1 MKLTDISPAI
11 ALTPLDGRY
20 HKATAP
26 LVEYMSEPA
35 LNRERM
41 RVEVEW
47 MILLANGFEGNG
59 NQPIVD
65 GVKPFTAEEQAFLRA
80 IPEDFGAEG
89 IKQHA
94 AHEAIT
100 HHDVKAVEYYI
111 DDQIDK
117 APAELTNINDELKTL
132 VHFAC
137 TSEDINNLSIA
148 RCVKNAMENVWTP
161 EFKRIIDHLA
171 GKAEEFKDMPLL
183 SLTHGQP
190 ATPTTLGKEL
200 AVYVYRLNRQ
210 LKHIENQEYLGK
222 INGATGTFGAHLAA
236 CPDVDWVAV
245 SREFVTNRMVEEPVA
260 PLTGTWANTPR
271 EMYIHTSTHRLCM
284 MRLAWETVEYSS
296 ACQSWLS
303 ICVVSGFQVRPMRL
317 VTNSRET
324 ATQST
329 SGHAAR
335 WAPNVPVAPLILP
348 KYSTVSH
355 ANRIMHN
362 LCVDVWMYISRG
374 VFAQVPVKGATGSST
389 MPHKVNPIRFE
400 NAEANFEISCSLLD
414 TLSATLVESRWQR
427 DLTDSTTQ
435 RNIGSALGYSLLA
448 LTNLMGGLESIHPN
462 THVIERELDE
472 NWEVLG
478 EPIQTAMRACELK
491 GLPGM
496 DKPYEKVKELMRG
509 HTINKEQVEQFI
521 DQQSFDPETAAR
533 LKALTP
539 ATYTGVASQL
549 VAFDR

>member
-1 MKLTDISPAI
+1 MARIAGVDLPREKRVEIGLTYVFGIGRKTSNEILAKTGINPDTRVKDLTEEEAAKLREVIERDYNVEGDLRREIGLNI
-11 ALTPLDGRY
+11 KR
-20 HKATAP
+20 
-26 LVEYMSEPA
+26 LVEIGWYRGP
-35 LNRERM
+35 
-41 RVEVEW
+41 
-47 MILLANGFEGNG
+47 
-59 NQPIVD
+59 P
-65 GVKPFTAEEQAFLRA
+65 P
-80 IPEDFGAEG
+80 P
-89 IKQHA
+89 
-94 AHEAIT
+94 
-100 HHDVKAVEYYI
+100 
-111 DDQIDK
+111 
-117 APAELTNINDELKTL
+117 P
-132 VHFAC
+132 
-137 TSEDINNLSIA
+137 
-148 RCVKNAMENVWTP
+148 
-161 EFKRIIDHLA
+161 
-171 GKAEEFKDMPLL
+171 
-183 SLTHGQP
+183 GQP

-236 CPDVDWVAV
+236 CPDVDWIAV
-245 SREFVTNRMVEEPVA
+245 SREFVTNRMGLTWN
-260 PLTGTWANTPR
+260 PLT
-271 EMYIHTSTHRLCM
+271 
-284 MRLAWETVEYSS
+284 
-296 ACQSWLS
+296 
-303 ICVVSGFQVRPMRL
+303 
-317 VTNSRET
+317 
-324 ATQST
+324 TQIES
-329 SGHAAR
+329 HDWQAE
-335 WAPNVPVAPLILP
+335 L
-348 KYSTVSH
+348 YSTVSH

-509 HTINKEQVEQFI
+509 HEISKEAVEQFI
-521 DQQSFDPETAAR
+521 DQQAFDDATTAR

-539 ATYTGVASQL
+539 ATYTGVASKL
-549 VAFDR
+549 VDFDR

>member
-236 CPDVDWVAV
+236 CPDVDWIAV
-245 SREFVTNRMVEEPVA
+245 SREFVTNRMGLTWN
-260 PLTGTWANTPR
+260 PLT
-271 EMYIHTSTHRLCM
+271 
-284 MRLAWETVEYSS
+284 
-296 ACQSWLS
+296 
-303 ICVVSGFQVRPMRL
+303 
-317 VTNSRET
+317 
-324 ATQST
+324 TQIES
-329 SGHAAR
+329 HDWQAE
-335 WAPNVPVAPLILP
+335 L
-348 KYSTVSH
+348 YSTVSH

-435 RNIGSALGYSLLA
+435 RNIGSALGYSVLAHNNLL
-448 LTNLMGGLESIHPN
+448 GGLKSVHPN
-462 THVIERELDE
+462 TQVMDRELDE

-478 EPIQTAMRACELK
+478 EPIQTAMRAQELA
-491 GLPGM
+491 GRSGM
-496 DKPYEKVKELMRG
+496 ERPYEKVKELMRG
-509 HTINKEQVEQFI
+509 HSISQADVESFI
-521 DQQSFDPETAAR
+521 DSLDFDDETAAR

-539 ATYTGVASQL
+539 ATYVGLASML
-549 VAFDR
+549 VGYDRP

>member
-1 MKLTDISPAI
+1 MNLSEISPAI

-20 HKATAP
+20 HAQTAA
-26 LVEYMSEPA
+26 LVEYLSEPA

-47 MILLANGFEGNG
+47 MILLANGFAGNDWK
-59 NQPIVD
+59 PIVT
-65 GVKPFTAEEQAFLRA
+65 GVKPLTEQEQAFLRS
-80 IPEDFGAEG
+80 IPEEFGAQG
-89 IKQHA
+89 IARHA
-94 AHEAIT
+94 AHEAVT

-111 DDQIDK
+111 DDYLDSAEQVLG
-117 APAELTNINDELKTL
+117 APTQLTDLKTL

-148 RCVKNAMENVWTP
+148 RCVKNAIEHVWLP
-161 EFKRIIDHLA
+161 GADAIVDLLA
-171 GKAEEFKDMPLL
+171 QRAEEFKDMPLL

-200 AVYVYRLNRQ
+200 AVYVYRLGRQ
-210 LKHIENQEYLGK
+210 LKHVREQEYLGK

-236 CPDVDWVAV
+236 LPNVDWVAV
-245 SREFVTNRMVEEPVA
+245 SREFVENRMGLTWN
-260 PLTGTWANTPR
+260 PLTTQIESHDWQAELFDT
-271 EMYIHTSTHRLCM
+271 ISHT
-284 MRLAWETVEYSS
+284 
-296 ACQSWLS
+296 
-303 ICVVSGFQVRPMRL
+303 
-317 VTNSRET
+317 
-324 ATQST
+324 
-329 SGHAAR
+329 
-335 WAPNVPVAPLILP
+335 
-348 KYSTVSH
+348 
-355 ANRIMHN
+355 NRIMHN
-362 LCVDVWMYISRG
+362 LCVDTWMYISRG

-400 NAEANFEISCSLLD
+400 NAEANLEISCSLLD

-435 RNIGSALGYSLLA
+435 RNIGSALGYSVLA
-448 LTNLMGGLESIHPN
+448 LNNLMGGLNSIHPN
-462 THVIERELDE
+462 DIAIEAELDS

-478 EPIQTAMRACELK
+478 EPIQTAMRACELA

-509 HTINKEQVEQFI
+509 HEISKEAVEQFI
-521 DQQSFDPETAAR
+521 DQQAFDDATAAR

-539 ATYTGVASQL
+539 ATYTGVAGKL
-549 VAFDR
+549 VDFDR